1 MLSRASFIRI
11 IPPQARILDFENR
24 FKDIFKFILAYT
36 ISLFDEL
43 GATAIQDS
51 TVSPSLSRTE
61 LLRELESLGIN
72 TGCLQTLTVDQLSN
86 LLYDLN
92 KAANRN
98 ATSKASHGNAKD
110 AADNNLSAIDKKM
123 LKALLESHG
132 SPSSLQLSRDL
143 QIPISTVLRRR
154 KRLMEQF
161 IRHSYSLRYEA
172 FARRNITF
180 IISLGA
186 GNRSQVVR
194 EILSLKGVT
203 SITRTFGD
211 GLDLMIEAVV
221 EENEELV
228 ELSEKIRS
236 VQGVQRVSFFEC
248 LEVLEKNKEVDLA
261 LIDSV

>member
-1 MLSRASFIRI
+1 M
-11 IPPQARILDFENR
+11 ER
-24 FKDIFKFILAYT
+24 FKDIFKSKLAHT
-36 ISLFDEL
+36 ATLIDEL
-43 GATAIQDS
+43 GATVIEEPAS
-51 TVSPSLSRTE
+51 ASLSRAE
-61 LLRELESLGIN
+61 LLKEIESLGIN
-72 TGCLQTLTVDQLSN
+72 TGCLQALTVDQLSN

-92 KAANRN
+92 KAANQN
-98 ATSKASHGNAKD
+98 TAPKASHRSVKD
-110 AADNNLSAIDKKM
+110 TAGNNLSAVDKKM

-172 FARRNITF
+172 FARRNVTF
-180 IISLGA
+180 IVSLGA
-186 GNRSQVVR
+186 GNRSEVVG
-194 EILSLKGVT
+194 EVLSLKGVT

-211 GLDLMIEAVV
+211 GLDLKIEAVV
-221 EENEELV
+221 ETNEEVV

-236 VQGVQRVSFFEC
+236 VPGVQRVSFFEC
-248 LEVLEKNKEVDLA
+248 LEILEKNKEVDLA